1 MPNYRRSVSPGGTFF
16 FTQVTFERSPFLCDE
31 VARTIL
37 HNVIEQ
43 CQNLWLFELEA
54 IVLLPDHHHA
64 MWSLP
69 ENDSDYSRRWGWL
82 KKTFTQR
89 WLAEGGRESSISEGK
104 LRDGRRGVW
113 QPKFW
118 EHTLRDDDDFNEH
131 LNYIHYNPVK
141 HGLVKCPHHWP
152 YSSFRKW
159 VRRGMYDVDWQC
171 TCDGNAPIAP
181 KFPTPPTLC
190 DAGRHQILVAIWTAE
205 LQEADGNDDHE
216 RDDEGNETQ
225 RVAHV
230 IPIGVAA
237 ADERA

>member
-1 MPNYRRSVSPGGTFF
+1 LPQLHHILHFNNAELSKIGFAWGNFL

-54 IVLLPDHHHA
+54 IVLLPDHHHG

-118 EHTLRDDDDFNEH
+118 EHMIRDDDDFNEH
-131 LNYIHYNPVK
+131 STTSLQPGETRTRKMPTSLAV
-141 HGLVKCPHHWP
+141 LVIPQMGQAWH
-152 YSSFRKW
+152 
-159 VRRGMYDVDWQC
+159 VRRRLAMHLRRQC
-171 TCDGNAPIAP
+171 SDSSQIPHITC
-181 KFPTPPTLC
+181 K
-190 DAGRHQILVAIWTAE
+190 
-205 LQEADGNDDHE
+205 
-216 RDDEGNETQ
+216 
-225 RVAHV
+225 
-230 IPIGVAA
+230 
-237 ADERA
+237 